1 MNIPELSRPGNKN
14 GALTAGATS
23 KLTKPSSGA
32 ADVGPDALMQNSIP
46 APFISPGPF
55 KGTTPN
61 HTPALVDGKSDLLGK
76 LDVESVDSEVEYP
89 LEDVTMVT
97 ESSPGN
103 EHDVLSGN
111 SASNNLG
118 EEEISLNQEGNSK
131 NESALEEI
139 VTRGIRLSL
148 TTDGGLEGGLEIY
161 DYNKRG
167 K

>member
-1 MNIPELSRPGNKN
+1 MNIPEVSRPGTKN

-23 KLTKPSSGA
+23 KLNKSSSGA
-32 ADVGPDALMQNSIP
+32 ADVQDALTQNTIP
-46 APFISPGPF
+46 APFVSPGPF

-61 HTPALVDGKSDLLGK
+61 HTPALVDGKSDFLGK
-76 LDVESVDSEVEYP
+76 LDIESVDSEVEYP

-111 SASNNLG
+111 SANNKG
-118 EEEISLNQEGNSK
+118 EEEISLNQEENSK
-131 NESALEEI
+131 NENALEEI

-148 TTDGGLEGGLEIY
+148 TTDGGLKGGLEIY

-167 K
+167 W